1 MAYTKAELEA
11 LRNALLASGQPI
23 TASIHRDFAQRLIDE
38 MYDPQSRANLLAAIQ
53 ADAATAPG
61 DVVFIIRGGEAYL
74 IPATAL
80 GGAGATLAGLGD
92 VLIATPENQQL
103 LSFNS
108 VSGYWENIDLTGLFV
123 TPAELDAALDAL
135 QLPAGARLIFAEL
148 ILTSTTAG
156 TLSAQWVDFTSETES
171 VTDAPLTFNGG
182 GLPAAGQVRF
192 DLIQGSNAGAVT
204 VKQGT
209 EALPGAA
216 VIPTADAENLALS
229 VVLWSDTGESNAT
242 QPGGGPATQN
252 DFSLVRLGTLVAAD
266 TTGKFAKVW
275 EGNLSRDNNYS
286 IILGYA
292 EPKNTVNFDGSGAQ
306 ILKLSFT
313 CDSSLSIIS
322 ETVQML
328 TGSGSTAG
336 EFVLYEIT
344 GNRAALYHKS
354 NHYWGRIQYR
364 VLFQNSVVLL
374 SNFAINGPYGAAPSA
389 VATYP
394 STVEAGGGA
403 SGVATVT
410 GTGVGGTAADP
421 VIDLYVDFVA
431 STGAVLF
438 DVPRKYGFTTPV
450 TGALT
455 IGSTGAFESNL
466 AKVLHNDA
474 TAPAITPPGGVTLV
488 NDGGTYV
495 VSVDN
500 IIYFVCHKNDAG
512 TVTKISFTIT
522 QDQT

>member
-61 DVVFIIRGGEAYL
+61 DVVFIIRGGEAFL

-108 VSGYWENIDLTGLFV
+108 VSGYWENIDLTGVFV
-123 TPAELDAALDAL
+123 TPAQLDAALDAL

-156 TLSAQWVDFTSETES
+156 TISAQWVDFTSETES

-182 GLPAAGQVRF
+182 GLPAAGNVRF
-192 DLIQGSNAGAVT
+192 DLVQGSDAGVVT
-204 VKQGT
+204 VKQGA

-216 VIPTADAENLALS
+216 VIPTADAGSLALS
-229 VVLWSDTGESNAT
+229 VVLWSDTGEST
-242 QPGGGPATQN
+242 TTPPGGGPPTQN
-252 DFSLVRLGTLVAAD
+252 DWSLIRLATLVAAN

-292 EPKNTVNFDGSGAQ
+292 EPKNVVNFLGSGVQ
-306 ILKLSFT
+306 TLKLAFT
-313 CDSSLSIIS
+313 CNGSRAIIP
-322 ETVQML
+322 ETVQVL
-328 TGSGSTAG
+328 TASGSTAG
-336 EFVLYEIT
+336 EFVLYQIA
-344 GNRAALYHKS
+344 GNKAALYHVS

-364 VLFQNSVVLL
+364 ILFQNSEILL
-374 SNFAINGPYGAAPSA
+374 SNFTVNGVYGAAPSA

-394 STVEAGGGA
+394 SAVDNA
-403 SGVATVT
+403 VAVTSVT
-410 GTGVGGTAADP
+410 GTGVDNTDPLNP

-455 IGSTGAFESNL
+455 IGSAGAFESNL

-488 NDGGTYV
+488 NDGGTYEA
-495 VSVDN
+495 SVDN

-512 TVTKISFTIT
+512 TVTKIAYTIT
-522 QDQT
+522 QNQP